1 MSEPVFSRPAP
12 AWLERRFRLSERGTT
27 VRTELLAGM
36 TTFLT
41 MSYILFVNPMILAD
55 AGIPKQAALAAT
67 ILASVFCTALFALWA
82 NYPVAVAPGMG
93 LNAFFTYSVV
103 LGKGL
108 SWQTAL
114 GAVFIS
120 GLVFMLLSVTGV
132 RRRLVEGV
140 PEVLRSAIGAGIGL
154 FIAFIGLKNAGV
166 IVKSDATLVTLG
178 HLAAPGPLL
187 ALFGLV
193 VATALMVRRVPG
205 ALAVS
210 ILGVTAIA
218 MATGAAP
225 APQAPTDVF
234 ATGLPSLAETF
245 LAMDLKAAVGYGLL
259 SIIFSFTVVELF
271 DNLATLIG
279 LTRKAGLM
287 DADGRVPDLD
297 KALVADAAGTM
308 VSAALGSTALNAY
321 VENAAGIAEGGRT
334 GLTALTVAALFA
346 SALLVA
352 PLIGFVPAYA
362 TAPALVLVGALMLG
376 EVRHVHFDDLTEAVP
391 AFLTILLMPLTFSI
405 AEGLAFGFLSYVL
418 LKALAGRWREIHP
431 VTVAI
436 ALAFAVNF
444 AMHG

>member
-1 MSEPVFSRPAP
+1 MPEPVSPAASRL
-12 AWLERRFRLSERGTT
+12 LERQFRLSERGTT
-27 VRTELLAGM
+27 VRTELMAGV

-82 NYPVAVAPGMG
+82 NYPIAVAPGMG

-120 GLVFMLLSVTGV
+120 GLVFLLLSVTGV

-187 ALFGLV
+187 ALLGLI

-210 ILGVTAIA
+210 ILGVTGVA
-218 MATGAAP
+218 MAMGAAP
-225 APQAPTDVF
+225 APRGPTDVF
-234 ATGLPSLAETF
+234 ATGLPSLGETF
-245 LAMDLKAAVGYGLL
+245 LAMDLKAALGYGLL

-287 DADGRVPDLD
+287 DSAGRVPDLD

-308 VSAALGSTALNAY
+308 VSAAMGSTALNAY

-334 GLTALTVAALFA
+334 GLTALTVAGLFA

-352 PLIGFVPAYA
+352 PLIGFVPVYA

-376 EVRHVHFDDLTEAVP
+376 EIRHVDFNDLTEAVP
-391 AFLTILLMPLTFSI
+391 AFLTALLMPLTFSI

-418 LKALAGRWREIHP
+418 LKALSGRWREIHP

-444 AMHG
+444 ALHG